1 MARPWWAL
9 LLVAALQFETTPT
22 SSAPQHSAIIVD
34 AETGTVL
41 IAVEP
46 NHRWHPASLTKMMTL
61 YLVFEEIEAKRLDLQ
76 EPLAVSEQAA
86 AQPATELGAGAGD
99 LLSVEQAIVAVI
111 VRSANDAA
119 VALAERIAGT
129 EAAFAA
135 RMTDR
140 AGALGMTRTVF
151 RNASGL
157 PDPDQVTTAR
167 DMVLLARGLL
177 RDFPQHYHY
186 FAAGSFAFKGVTLP
200 TVNGILARYPGSD
213 GIKTGF
219 TCDSGYNLVASATR
233 NDRRLIGVLLGA
245 KSLGA
250 RSAEMVKLL
259 DAGFETVRSGAASS
273 PQLTIDTLL
282 AENEPDPPATQQL
295 SPREC
300 ARGASATSIGSSS
313 AEPDGRMPG
322 WGVILGVFFSQGEA
336 NAAIKKARIVLR
348 DAVPAGKSKLV
359 GGKLCGAPGC
369 VRRGGCERC
378 VQTLEGQ
385 GPLLPNPE
393 SALSQ
398 RPECY
403 LALRR
408 RLGSAATERIAFSPG
423 HLATKDTRVAQIP
436 CAAFQDKRGEPELA
450 IPIFQDRHV
459 ERSGVARFDRPMIHA
474 GVFRGGKIIRA
485 IVEQPDHK
493 IRFPLPA
500 PLAQVMKLGSPPGD
514 GTHHLLVV
522 ERAVR
527 NPVGDL
533 RGLSTDLRRR
543 HHRASRLDG

>member
-1 MARPWWAL
+1 MVFRL
-9 LLVAALQFETTPT
+9 
-22 SSAPQHSAIIVD
+22 
-34 AETGTVL
+34 
-41 IAVEP
+41 
-46 NHRWHPASLTKMMTL
+46 RWHPASLTKMMTL

-186 FAAGSFAFKGVTLP
+186 FAARSFAFKGVTLP
-200 TVNGILARYPGSD
+200 TVNGILARYAGSD

-259 DAGFETVRSGAASS
+259 DAGFETVGSGAA
-273 PQLTIDTLL
+273 PGLQLSIDTPL
-282 AENEPDPPATQQL
+282 AENEPDPAATQQL

-300 ARGASATSIGSSS
+300 ARGASATSIAGSS

-348 DAVPAGKSKLV
+348 DAVPAGKSNLV
-359 GGKLCGAPGC
+359 PRRWSGVGSYAALLVALGEEDASAACKRLRGKGLYC
-369 VRRGGCERC
+369 
-378 VQTLEGQ
+378 QTLSPRSLNDQ
-385 GPLLPNPE
+385 N
-393 SALSQ
+393 ALW
-398 RPECY
+398 R
-403 LALRR
+403 
-408 RLGSAATERIAFSPG
+408 
-423 HLATKDTRVAQIP
+423 
-436 CAAFQDKRGEPELA
+436 
-450 IPIFQDRHV
+450 
-459 ERSGVARFDRPMIHA
+459 
-474 GVFRGGKIIRA
+474 
-485 IVEQPDHK
+485 
-493 IRFPLPA
+493 
-500 PLAQVMKLGSPPGD
+500 
-514 GTHHLLVV
+514 
-522 ERAVR
+522 
-527 NPVGDL
+527 
-533 RGLSTDLRRR
+533 
-543 HHRASRLDG
+543 

>member
-295 SPREC
+295 SPQRMR
-300 ARGASATSIGSSS
+300 ARRFRDVDWQLLSGT
-313 AEPDGRMPG
+313 R
-322 WGVILGVFFSQGEA
+322 WA
-336 NAAIKKARIVLR
+336 NA
-348 DAVPAGKSKLV
+348 
-359 GGKLCGAPGC
+359 
-369 VRRGGCERC
+369 
-378 VQTLEGQ
+378 
-385 GPLLPNPE
+385 
-393 SALSQ
+393 
-398 RPECY
+398 
-403 LALRR
+403 
-408 RLGSAATERIAFSPG
+408 RLGRDSRCLLFPG
-423 HLATKDTRVAQIP
+423 
-436 CAAFQDKRGEPELA
+436 RG
-450 IPIFQDRHV
+450 
-459 ERSGVARFDRPMIHA
+459 
-474 GVFRGGKIIRA
+474 
-485 IVEQPDHK
+485 
-493 IRFPLPA
+493 
-500 PLAQVMKLGSPPGD
+500 
-514 GTHHLLVV
+514 
-522 ERAVR
+522 
-527 NPVGDL
+527 
-533 RGLSTDLRRR
+533 
-543 HHRASRLDG
+543 